1 MTLSSRANRA
11 EKLLRRFHRLPGPTA
26 AVASRRHQVGVG
38 REPDAEADELD
49 QAERL
54 RQEVG
59 LHEEEEGQVSML
71 LNLIFF
77 VAPTLGQ
84 NKLERFSQ

>member
-1 MTLSSRANRA
+1 MTVSSRANRA
-11 EKLLRRFHRLPGPTA
+11 EKLLRRFHHLSGPPA
-26 AVASRRHQVGVG
+26 ADASRRHQVGVG
-38 REPDAEADELD
+38 REPDAEAGELD
-49 QAERL
+49 QAEWL